1 MVKVTARTA
10 VRTAWLSMV
19 PLTSRS
25 TPVVMPIAT
34 RPLNVITAR

>member
-1 MVKVTARTA
+1 MMKVIARTA
-10 VRTAWLSMV
+10 VCTAWSSMV
-19 PLTSRS
+19 PLRTRS